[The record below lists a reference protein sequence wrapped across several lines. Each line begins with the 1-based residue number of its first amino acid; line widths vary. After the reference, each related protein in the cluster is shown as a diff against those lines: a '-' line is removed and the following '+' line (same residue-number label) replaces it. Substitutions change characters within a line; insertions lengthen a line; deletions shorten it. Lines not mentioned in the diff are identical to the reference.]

1 MLSWEKHV
9 KPLSEL
15 KRSLRMLDVGGY
27 EGEITAW
34 FLNNLASNPDS
45 HVYVIDTWKDSSKL
59 GIDVKKIHRTFQRT
73 IKETKKEDQ
82 VTILNI
88 ERDDA
93 LYHLLDL
100 LEDESIDVA
109 FVDASQDPQD
119 VMIDAI
125 LIWKLL
131 RKDGILICNDYEVDD
146 LDEHLYKS
154 RKEIDKFIRNY
165 STELT
170 VLEIGRQLFIK
181 KNYTNSKE
189 LSVIDYKSWYMLT
202 KRITSLSD
210 FIMNSLTSVIQRK
223 TLRVPK
229 PTKTSTTILLTKTP
243 FFTKSDEVEQKIR
256 ELISGKERIFFEKV
270 IMPSIP
276 TRIGQEYSGFS
287 FYTKLNSLH
296 NTHVSLDS
304 IETLSKYES
313 RTQSMLELMV
323 EESNIEPH
331 FLNYDASFKIYKKV
345 IPMLKHHDF
354 VYIKLPENHKT
365 YSHIPYLKVETLES
379 LETMKYHSLK
389 SNQYDTVLLALLA
402 DATLSYEYYSN
413 LKFHGRDS
421 ASIKWNSL
429 YVLMATHCLKKGG
442 NLYLVLYGSQTPIVC
457 EFISYIDTM
466 FTHSPILQSLQNRN
480 NSSVVNVISCN
491 LRGYKGITKEQQETL
506 MHWYTVK
513 TPSVYYQQL
522 GVPCNAYIKS
532 MMQQI
537 SAIFQKNI
545 ITLYKI
551 AKEYKKIIDKL
562 TPSEKEKIVQ
572 YIIGL
577 RINNYFNKVAK
588 LL

>member
-15 KRSLRMLDVGGY
+15 KRPLRMLDVGGY
-27 EGEITAW
+27 EGEITTW

-45 HVYVIDTWKDSSKL
+45 HVYVINTWKNSSKL
-59 GIDVKKIHRTFQRT
+59 GIDTKKIHRTFQQT
-73 IKETKKEDQ
+73 IKETKKKDQ
-82 VTILNI
+82 VTVLEI

-100 LEDESIDVA
+100 LEKESIDIA

-154 RKEIDKFIRNY
+154 REEIDKFIRNY

-189 LSVIDYKSWYMLT
+189 LSIIDYKSWYMLT

-210 FIMNSLTSVIQRK
+210 FIMHSLTSVIQRK

-229 PTKTSTTILLTKTP
+229 PTKTSTTILLTETP
-243 FFTKSDEVEQKIR
+243 SFTKADEVEQKIR
-256 ELISGKERIFFEKV
+256 ELIPGKERIFFEKV
-270 IMPSIP
+270 IMPYIP
-276 TRIGQEYSGFS
+276 TKIGQEYYGFS
-287 FYTKLNSLH
+287 FYKKSNSLQDIH
-296 NTHVSLDS
+296 IALDS

-323 EESNIEPH
+323 GESDIEPN
-331 FLNYDASFKIYKKV
+331 FLKYDASFKIYKKV
-345 IPMLKHHDF
+345 MPMLKHHDY

-389 SNQYDTVLLALLA
+389 PNSYDKVGMALLA
-402 DATLSYEYYSN
+402 DATLSYEDYSN

-442 NLYLVLYGSQTPIVC
+442 NLYLVFYGSQTPIVC

-466 FTHSPILQSLQNRN
+466 FTHAPILRSLQNRN

-513 TPSVYYQQL
+513 TRSVYYQQL

-532 MMQQI
+532 MLQQI
-537 SAIFQKNI
+537 SKIFQKNI
-545 ITLYKI
+545 IILYKI

-562 TPSEKEKIVQ
+562 TPSEKEKILH
-572 YIIGL
+572 YIVGL
-577 RINNYFNKVAK
+577 RINNYFDKLSK